1 MIEIERYCMCVRT
14 SSNPADI
21 IRFRC
26 HTRKNFPKEIL
37 KILII
42 LIESMFFLKEDPLL
56 VSVEV
61 VVVVVVVVSS
71 SSGWSVTPPARC
83 TNRSSKRPNDRF

>member
-1 MIEIERYCMCVRT
+1 MIERT

-21 IRFRC
+21 NRFRC

-37 KILII
+37 KILVI

-61 VVVVVVVVSS
+61 VVVVVVVSS
-71 SSGWSVTPPARC
+71 SSGCRVTPPARC